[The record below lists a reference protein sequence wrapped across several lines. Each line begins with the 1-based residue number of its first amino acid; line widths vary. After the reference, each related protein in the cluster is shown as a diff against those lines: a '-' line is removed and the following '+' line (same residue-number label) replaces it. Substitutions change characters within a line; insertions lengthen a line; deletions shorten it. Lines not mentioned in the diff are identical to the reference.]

1 MYHQSH
7 LYHLKDSKFA
17 QIATFIIPQNLDKEK
32 HKKVIKK
39 HLKANVIPSV
49 NVGRLTRVTK
59 DKLCVVVSSSDS
71 LKVAVLPH
79 AHNMQHVIIVNN
91 DTDNFFIIVTSII
104 KLMLLPPAP

>member
-1 MYHQSH
+1 MNELLAKYPAV
-7 LYHLKDSKFA
+7 LDV
-17 QIATFIIPQNLDKEK
+17 ATVAEILGVTPATVRRL
-32 HKKVIKK
+32 
-39 HLKANVIPSV
+39 LKANVIPSV

-79 AHNMQHVIIVNN
+79 AHNMQHAIIVNN

-104 KLMLLPPAP
+104 KLILLPPAP

>member
-1 MYHQSH
+1 MNELLAKYPAV
-7 LYHLKDSKFA
+7 LDV
-17 QIATFIIPQNLDKEK
+17 ATVVEILGVTPATVRRL
-32 HKKVIKK
+32 
-39 HLKANVIPSV
+39 LKANVIPSV

-104 KLMLLPPAP
+104 KLMLLPPTP